1 MEAKHQVHEEE
12 AEENND
18 EIWLISYSDLM
29 TLLFGFFVLMYA
41 FALAKTG
48 AQVESVKEGVARS
61 FGGSYVAPFK
71 DLQAKVQ
78 DLITHEAKL
87 QDVAIDKI
95 HDGMEITFQS
105 GLLFASGSA
114 EIQAESKEPMRRIAQ
129 LIAANIDDSDIMIEG
144 HTDDVP
150 INSPAFP
157 SNWELSAARASAV
170 VREFVKYGYDP
181 KKLMA
186 VGYADS
192 QPLLPN
198 KDENEAPIPDNREK
212 NRRVVIKVLAAGY
225 VKAQNSK

>member
-1 MEAKHQVHEEE
+1 MSDKYPVHEEE
-12 AEENND
+12 EDSGD

-41 FALAKTG
+41 FAMAKTG

-78 DLITHEAKL
+78 DLVIHEAKL
-87 QDVAIDKI
+87 QDVAIEKT
-95 HDGMEITFQS
+95 HEGMEITFQS

-114 EIQAESKEPMRRIAQ
+114 EIQGDAKDPMRRIAQ
-129 LIAANIDDSDIMIEG
+129 LIASNIEDSDIQVEG

-150 INSPAFP
+150 ISNPFFP

-198 KDENEAPIPDNREK
+198 KDENDAPIPDNREK
-212 NRRVVIKVLAAGY
+212 NRRVVIKVVAAGY
-225 VKAQNSK
+225 VKAQNTK

>member
-1 MEAKHQVHEEE
+1 MESKHQIHEEE
-12 AEENND
+12 EESND

-41 FALAKTG
+41 FSLAKTG

-71 DLQAKVQ
+71 GLQAKVQ
-78 DLITHEAKL
+78 DLITRETKL
-87 QDVAIDKI
+87 QDVAIEKI

-105 GLLFASGSA
+105 NLLFASGSA
-114 EIQAESKEPMRRIAQ
+114 EIQAESKEPMRHIAQ